1 MNGHEQSSL
10 GVKTGTRGA
19 QRTLRPVPRD
29 TDLQR
34 ISLPSRPRQTGSNMG
49 AGEEDIRVP
58 HEGASRS
65 QTKSRVPN
73 VGKVSL
79 SRMAG

>member
-1 MNGHEQSSL
+1 MEHEQSSL
-10 GVKTGTRGA
+10 GVKTGKKGA
-19 QRTLRPVPRD
+19 QRTLRPVSRD
-29 TDLQR
+29 TDLQL
-34 ISLPSRPRQTGSNMG
+34 SLPSRPRQTGSSMS